1 MKMPLRFISELFCSS
16 CTHSTVQVISPTIIS
31 SFLWLSVS
39 PRTVSPRRVAPAPTA
54 IAPPSIGAWT
64 SPAPVG
70 AWTSSAVVVISSIIV
85 PVPGSVSPP
94 PWTPAAAPSSWSPHV
109 HAGGGGVSPLGD
121 AVVDPD
127 LPSVHLLAAHD
138 VPSLSRILDVL
149 IVDEGKA
156 PASTAVAVQNNVHLL
171 HRSKLAELGLKFSLR
186 GVEAESKDAET
197 LAGVGVF
204 AIAKVPAAGGHRRP
218 GMFSA
223 SLLRKRE

>member
-1 MKMPLRFISELFCSS
+1 M
-16 CTHSTVQVISPTIIS
+16 
-31 SFLWLSVS
+31 
-39 PRTVSPRRVAPAPTA
+39 
-54 IAPPSIGAWT
+54 
-64 SPAPVG
+64 
-70 AWTSSAVVVISSIIV
+70 
-85 PVPGSVSPP
+85 
-94 PWTPAAAPSSWSPHV
+94 
-109 HAGGGGVSPLGD
+109 SPLGD

-127 LPSVHLLAAHD
+127 LPSIHLLTAHD